1 MKRFIIVCSLIFLTS
16 CTTNFNP
23 SHYSVGDEYELINV
37 SGNALELFPKTDA
50 LYASQY
56 IPPEIVEIAWNDT
69 YILAKQTEKIDD
81 PNNPD
86 ASVTNQ
92 TTENYWIID
101 LKNNRRFGPY
111 TKKQFEEQ
119 KQEFRIPKQVQLQN
133 VKTYF
138 TKDKKQS

>member
-1 MKRFIIVCSLIFLTS
+1 MKRFIIVCSLVFLTS
-16 CTTNFNP
+16 CATNFNP
-23 SHYSVGDEYELINV
+23 SHYNIGDEYELINV

-56 IPPEIVEIAWNDT
+56 IPPEIVEIAWNDN
-69 YILAKQTEKIDD
+69 YILAKQTEQTDD

-86 ASVTNQ
+86 ASITNQ
-92 TTENYWIID
+92 ATENYWIID

-119 KQEFRIPKQVQLQN
+119 KQEFRLPEQLQLQS
-133 VKTYF
+133 VKTYL
-138 TKDKKQS
+138 TKEKQQS

>member
-16 CTTNFNP
+16 CTTDFNP
-23 SHYSVGDEYELINV
+23 SHYSVGDEYELTKV
-37 SGNALELFPKTDA
+37 SGNALELFPKADA

-69 YILAKQTEKIDD
+69 YILAKQIEKTDD

-86 ASVTNQ
+86 ASVTNRA
-92 TTENYWIID
+92 TENYWIID

-119 KQEFRIPKQVQLQN
+119 KQEFRIPKQLQLQN
-133 VKTYF
+133 VNTYF
-138 TKDKKQS
+138 TKEKQQP